1 MSIPSAKILTAVRRA
16 HTQVT
21 APINAAEAT
30 LTKAERALTTAQQA
44 CIAAT
49 KILVKVDKT
58 PATMIDP
65 LRTQAQAAYDDAQA
79 RQKVAQLAVAVATTA
94 LIDAY
99 AVCAPYAFRSYTA
112 AMQAVDPEFRDPRAD
127 EGTAQVAH
135 VTQPALFIEK
145 PDIKGKK
152 K

>member
-1 MSIPSAKILTAVRRA
+1 MPVPPAKILKSLRNA
-16 HTQVT
+16 HHQLI
-21 APINAAEAT
+21 APINAAEAV
-30 LTKAERALTTAQQA
+30 LTKAARALTTAQQA
-44 CIAAT
+44 CITAT
-49 KILVKVDKT
+49 KILVNVDKT
-58 PATMIDP
+58 PGAMIDP
-65 LRTQAQAAYDDAQA
+65 LRAQVQAAYDDAQA

-99 AVCAPYAFRSYTA
+99 AVCAQYAFLSYTA

-127 EGTAQVAH
+127 EATAHTQT
-135 VTQPALFIEK
+135 VTQPSLFVEK